1 MADERDRDG
10 GLATVAE
17 MRITARHLIMAALVA
32 VTALWMIACSSET
45 SPATVETEPDTVTTS
60 PTVVPTSTVAPTET
74 VPSWVFNESTDL
86 FTEQESSFVYL
97 QANNIQGFEPDIGAD
112 PPGLFAGCDSSDS
125 FIVGLHFGTYVGSID
140 ELLQVRYRRDRQ
152 TTPAERRWYG
162 RETGALSDEPYFF
175 AQLLATT
182 TTHLLIQARSYRDE
196 WYSLEFRDV
205 RGITDALSQL
215 DCYPPN

>member
-1 MADERDRDG
+1 MANERDRDG
-10 GLATVAE
+10 GLATMAEAGLVAK
-17 MRITARHLIMAALVA
+17 HLIIAALVA
-32 VTALWMIACSSET
+32 VAALWMIACSSET
-45 SPATVETEPDTVTTS
+45 PPATIEAEPDTVTAS

-74 VPSWVFNESTDL
+74 VPPWEFIESTDL
-86 FTEQESSFVYL
+86 FTDQTSSIVYL
-97 QANNIQGFEPDIGAD
+97 RSDNIQGFEPDIDAD
-112 PPGLFAGCDSSDS
+112 HPGLVAGCDSSDS
-125 FIVGLHFGTYVGSID
+125 FFLGLNFGTYIGPIG

-152 TTPAERRWYG
+152 DTPAEKRWYG
-162 RETGALSDEPYFF
+162 GEIGALSDEPYFF

-205 RGITDALSQL
+205 RGITNALSQL